1 MSIDHHAFWPLCI
14 SAIWSVIVTFKLF
27 GFLFLGQQQPHIL
40 QEIKLQVLQQ
50 LYIIK
55 M

>member
-14 SAIWSVIVTFKLF
+14 SAIWSVIATFKLF
-27 GFLFLGQQQPHIL
+27 GFLFQGQQQLHIL